1 MPDVAAQR
9 SNQVCFLE
17 FLEAYR
23 ALWLG
28 VELLR
33 IERPFG
39 KALDYSFA
47 HHSGLSLVLENLAQF
62 FHHARQADNKQ
73 NESQAKGT
81 GRSQRDQQHEVI
93 V

>member
-1 MPDVAAQR
+1 MPDVAAQW

-47 HHSGLSLVLENLAQF
+47 HQSGLSLVLENLAQF
-62 FHHARQADNKQ
+62 FHHAWQADNEQ
-73 NESQAKGT
+73 DQSQSEGA
-81 GRSQRDQQHEVI
+81 GRSQSNQQHEVI